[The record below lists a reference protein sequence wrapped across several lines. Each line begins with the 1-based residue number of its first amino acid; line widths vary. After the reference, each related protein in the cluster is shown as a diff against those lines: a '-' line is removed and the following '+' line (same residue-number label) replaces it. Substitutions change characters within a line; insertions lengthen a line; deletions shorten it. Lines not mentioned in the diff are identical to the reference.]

1 MKTLVFLLLFP
12 VASIGLKAQTKTAE
26 TIKKFVLKGTLKD
39 VPDSTLVFLSRSGEN
54 EIFATGYSKKGSFTL
69 FGTLPYSDIYQ
80 LSIVG
85 NPTAAFLFIG
95 NENVTVTG
103 SAASLDKIQVSG
115 SPAHSDYLV
124 YKSRF
129 GVLENQLNTLART
142 INQTQPGPQR
152 DALMDQFETGKQQVL
167 KQVLKFVKE
176 RPASP
181 VSAFLVYVTSPVGG
195 DIAALEKRFNMVTPA
210 ARKGFYGVEVE
221 KMILASK
228 IGMEGTQAVDFTQ
241 PDVDSKPVSLSAF
254 KGKYVLVDFWASW
267 CGPCRRENP
276 AVVAAYNAF
285 KDKNF
290 TIFGV
295 SLDQSKDN
303 WVKAIK
309 DDNLTWT
316 HASDLKYWQNE
327 AAQLYKIAGI
337 PANMLIDPNGKIIA
351 RNLRGEDLYKRLE
364 KELK

>member
-1 MKTLVFLLLFP
+1 MKKLVFLLLFP
-12 VASIGLKAQTKTAE
+12 MVSVGLIAQTKTVEA
-26 TIKKFVLKGTLKD
+26 TKTFVLKGTLRD

-54 EIFATGYSKKGSFTL
+54 EIFATSYTKKGAFTL

-80 LSIVG
+80 LSVVG
-85 NPTAAFLFIG
+85 NPNAAFLFIG
-95 NENVTVTG
+95 NENMTVAG
-103 SAASLDKIQVSG
+103 SAASLDKLQVTG
-115 SPAHSDYLV
+115 SPAHLDYLV

-129 GVLENQLNTLART
+129 TGLENQLNTLART

-181 VSAFLVYVTSPVGG
+181 VTAFLVYVTSPVGG
-195 DIAALEKRFNMVTPA
+195 DIAALENRFNMIAPA
-210 ARKGFYGVEVE
+210 ARKGFYGGEVE
-221 KMILASK
+221 KMIMSAK
-228 IGMEGTQAVDFTQ
+228 IGMVGTQAVDFTQ
-241 PDVDSKPVSLSAF
+241 PDVDSNPVSLSAF

-303 WVKAIK
+303 WIKAIK
-309 DDNLTWT
+309 DDNLPWT
-316 HASDLKYWQNE
+316 QASDLKYWQNE
-327 AAQLYKIAGI
+327 AAQLYKIFSI

-351 RNLRGEDLYKRLE
+351 RDLRGEDLYKRLE